1 MSFLAP
7 SVVNEL
13 KECWSCAGDSEDI
26 FCLVCGALQPLSSK
40 DYFSYLD
47 LECDFELDIELLEK
61 SYLNLQGKVH
71 PDRFVLKS
79 QQEKNYSKEHSSFLN
94 LAYETLKDS
103 YARGKYMLK
112 ILNKRGDNQES
123 SQNPA
128 LLAFIFEQREKL
140 EEADSSTEIM
150 ILLDNIEEEWVK
162 LLQSLATAFKNNDF
176 SKASFELE
184 RLKYFMTFKE
194 ETNLRLNDFEE
205 A

>member
-1 MSFLAP
+1 MSLLAP

-13 KECWSCAGDSEDI
+13 KCWSCARDPEDI
-26 FCLVCGALQPLSSK
+26 FCLTCGALQPLSLK
-40 DYFSYLD
+40 DYFSYLG
-47 LECDFELDIELLEK
+47 LICEFELDLELLEK
-61 SYLNLQGKVH
+61 AYLGLQGRVH

-94 LAYETLKDS
+94 LAYETLKDP
-103 YARGKYMLK
+103 YARGKYLLK
-112 ILNKRGDNQES
+112 ILNNAEDNQGS

-140 EEADSSTEIM
+140 EEADSYAEITM
-150 ILLDNIEEEWVK
+150 LLNNIKEECTILLK
-162 LLQSLATAFKNNDF
+162 SLAETFKKEDF

-184 RLKYFMTFKE
+184 RLKYFMTFQE
-194 ETNLRLNDFEE
+194 EAFLRLNDFEG